1 MYNKRDYLS
10 DEKDLQFEFGS
21 EIPEGTDI
29 SELFFELTRRLRG
42 QFDIDKGVLLIRNFE
57 DDSFSAV
64 STWQQDKVRYGLK
77 IKLPTEPSLFKKI
90 ADNGRVYSEIFS
102 GIFCGNFFE
111 KKLLINDDS
120 QSFVVQPLKS
130 DGQIVGM
137 IGYSSSEPT
146 AFAMIE
152 EGCLN
157 EISQKMGKII
167 FGQIS

>member
-1 MYNKRDYLS
+1 MYNKRDYLNE
-10 DEKDLQFEFGS
+10 EKELQFDFGS
-21 EIPEGTDI
+21 DIPEQTDI

-42 QFDIDKGVLLIRNFE
+42 NFDIDKGVLLIRNFE

-64 STWQQDKVRYGLK
+64 STWQEDKVRYGLK
-77 IKLPTEPSLFKKI
+77 IKLPTEPSLFQKI

-102 GIFCGNFFE
+102 GSFSGNFFE
-111 KKLLINDDS
+111 EKLLINDDS

-137 IGYSSSEPT
+137 IGYSSTEPT
-146 AFAMIE
+146 AFSMIE

-157 EISQKMGKII
+157 EISQKLGRII
-167 FGQIS
+167 FRQLS